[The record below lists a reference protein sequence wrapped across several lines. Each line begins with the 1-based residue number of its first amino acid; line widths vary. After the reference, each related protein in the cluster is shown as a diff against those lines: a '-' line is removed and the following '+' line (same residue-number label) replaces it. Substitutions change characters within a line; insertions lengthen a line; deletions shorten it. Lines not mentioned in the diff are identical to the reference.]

1 MKNNMHARLVV
12 KEGKLD
18 FPNKAQE
25 TRFNSFLKEIPDG
38 SPIDIFIGVSTE
50 KGSNAQLARVHAMIR
65 ELAQYIGYTFEEVKL
80 QCKRKAGLCFVRD
93 KQEYCKSFA
102 ECDRDELNLVIQA
115 LVEMGD
121 FNGMQLR

>member
-1 MKNNMHARLVV
+1 MKTNLHARLVIND
-12 KEGKLD
+12 GKLD
-18 FPNKAQE
+18 FPSKPVE
-25 TRFNSFLKEIPDG
+25 TKFNSFLKDLPDG
-38 SPIDIFIGVSTE
+38 TPIDIFMGVSTD

-80 QCKRKAGLCFVRD
+80 QAKRKAGLCLVRD
-93 KQEYCKSFA
+93 GQEYCKSFA